1 MRVASSLILFASL
14 ASFAAHAADGQAGQ
28 PNWTPPAYGVVAPR
42 QTEPKSLFA
51 DGFAARKLSPGA
63 KALTAAA
70 VTALQA
76 TSFASH
82 IGQVDTTGALGWS
95 PSGNPGR
102 AGDRSFL
109 GDKSMDHGIR

>member
-1 MRVASSLILFASL
+1 MRATSSVVLFASL
-14 ASFAAHAADGQAGQ
+14 ASLAAHGADGQTSR
-28 PNWTPPAYGVVAPR
+28 PTWTPPTYAVAAPQ
-42 QTEPKSLFA
+42 QTEPKSPFA

-82 IGQVDTTGALGWS
+82 IDQVDTTGAFGWS

-102 AGDRSFL
+102 AGDRNFL